1 MSSGIKRWGFI
12 CAALLAAMADTW
24 AAAKEGM
31 PLPAVPVSVEGMM
44 PALDGKIVLVDVW
57 ASWCGPCR
65 KSFPELEALYLKYK
79 DRGLLVLGISVD
91 RKAADMQKFKDEM
104 KPTFPVVRDA
114 KQKYVAALGVTA
126 MPTSLL
132 CDRKGVVRKIHSGF
146 KGHETVA
153 QLTKD
158 IEALIVE

>member
-1 MSSGIKRWGFI
+1 MSYGIKRWSFI
-12 CAALLAAMADTW
+12 CAALLAATAGAW
-24 AAAKEGM
+24 AAAKEGA
-31 PLPAVPVSVEGMM
+31 PLPAIPATVEGAM
-44 PALDGKIVLVDVW
+44 PALAGKVVLVDVW

-79 DRGLLVLGISVD
+79 DRGLVVLGINVD

-114 KQKYVAALGVTA
+114 EQKYVAALGVAT

-132 CDRKGVVRKIHSGF
+132 RDRKGVVRKIHSGF
-146 KGHETVA
+146 KGRETVD

-158 IEALIVE
+158 IEALLAE